1 MVAVQMSHDRMKL
14 RGLAREL
21 AMEFGLPLPEGL
33 ATDRG
38 AERQRKKD
46 MTLAE
51 KSQAE
56 ETGVTPRQR
65 KEEITAAYRR
75 SDSAE
80 AFRAA
85 LKEKGY
91 ILAKG
96 DKRGFVVVDRFG
108 KVHSLAR
115 QIDGMRTRELE
126 AKLAPLAEGQVP
138 TVDEAKA
145 SIQHQNSGSQA
156 RVDAR
161 VDKRMADLA
170 GRLAARHAE
179 RRRRLEMRRQA
190 VNTEHAG
197 ERMSL
202 HAAHKS
208 ESEKPFARAAG
219 AIFALFERVPG
230 LRSVIA
236 PLRRNPRINPAE
248 RHRIEREALDRR
260 HQRERFMLERRLKA
274 LGRLEARERRSL
286 ESLIRRKV
294 QAMEAVREQKAQ
306 VRDDQFEVNKLD
318 ITLPPEAGEARDARR
333 DEKSGWKARQ
343 NKLES
348 EYRQKP
354 VKPRGYRPGKG
365 EP

>member
-1 MVAVQMSHDRMKL
+1 MVFHVKNGREHCHVVWSRIDITKMVAVQMSHDRMKL

-96 DKRGFVVVDRFG
+96 DKRGSVVVDRFG

-115 QIDGMRTRELE
+115 QIDGMRTRDSKRSSPRLQR
-126 AKLAPLAEGQVP
+126 ARCQPWMKRKPP
-138 TVDEAKA
+138 FSTRT
-145 SIQHQNSGSQA
+145 QA
-156 RVDAR
+156 R
-161 VDKRMADLA
+161 
-170 GRLAARHAE
+170 RHGW
-179 RRRRLEMRRQA
+179 M
-190 VNTEHAG
+190 
-197 ERMSL
+197 
-202 HAAHKS
+202 
-208 ESEKPFARAAG
+208 
-219 AIFALFERVPG
+219 
-230 LRSVIA
+230 
-236 PLRRNPRINPAE
+236 
-248 RHRIEREALDRR
+248 HR
-260 HQRERFMLERRLKA
+260 
-274 LGRLEARERRSL
+274 
-286 ESLIRRKV
+286 
-294 QAMEAVREQKAQ
+294 
-306 VRDDQFEVNKLD
+306 
-318 ITLPPEAGEARDARR
+318 
-333 DEKSGWKARQ
+333 
-343 NKLES
+343 
-348 EYRQKP
+348 
-354 VKPRGYRPGKG
+354 
-365 EP
+365 